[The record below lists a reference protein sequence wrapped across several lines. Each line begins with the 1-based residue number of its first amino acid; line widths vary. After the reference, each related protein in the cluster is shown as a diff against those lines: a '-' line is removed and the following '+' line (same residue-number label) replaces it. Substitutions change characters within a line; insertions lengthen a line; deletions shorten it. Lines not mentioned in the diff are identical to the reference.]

1 MDTLKKNEEIARK
14 FLKVE
19 KALNSA
25 RTPSELLETLF
36 RKLEAE
42 FDIPYI
48 WVSVVKREK
57 DDLQTSL
64 AMPRYLWERV
74 GILDEGSFDTI
85 LPLKTAPVLANENLR
100 PFYKLFPENRK
111 FFLKSIAVVPLT
123 LHGEF
128 RGSLNLGMLPRS
140 AIQQVWIRACFSILP
155 KKFRN
160 VLTGC
165 CIPGRRRFPGP
176 AQASV
181 IRVRMPGFQSQNEKR
196 DENQNGEIKLPGIV
210 VRAEPVINV
219 SA

>member
-128 RGSLNLGMLPRS
+128 RGSLNLGDASPERYSAGMDTSLLQHLAEKVSERLDGMLHSREEALS
-140 AIQQVWIRACFSILP
+140 R
-155 KKFRN
+155 
-160 VLTGC
+160 TGT
-165 CIPGRRRFPGP
+165 G
-176 AQASV
+176 
-181 IRVRMPGFQSQNEKR
+181 
-196 DENQNGEIKLPGIV
+196 
-210 VRAEPVINV
+210 V
-219 SA
+219 SDSSPDAGVSESE